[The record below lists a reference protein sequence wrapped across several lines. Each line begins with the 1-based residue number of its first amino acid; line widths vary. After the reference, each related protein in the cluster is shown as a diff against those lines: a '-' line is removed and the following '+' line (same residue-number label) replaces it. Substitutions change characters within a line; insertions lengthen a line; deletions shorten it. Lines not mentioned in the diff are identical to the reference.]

1 MVRWSQDEDARL
13 LQAVTVH
20 GPRLWDKIAAHVAT
34 RDARQCRDRWA
45 HHLRPGVV
53 KKPWTREEDAKLDLF
68 ISSLGHRWS
77 DISANMPGRSC
88 NDVKNRFH
96 GRARRKQPSTL
107 NSESPCPGFAEGCDD
122 PPVSNVNG
130 FDVHTNTTASV
141 IGSSTYQQLA
151 NEDGTSLAD
160 ILESC
165 APLQSATMAQCEHQ
179 HLPMSTDDMGDYVP
193 GQYPHSSHVHALAIH
208 AFDTRTRSRR
218 HPLLAQVSCDGNVL
232 VVPGLPPIPMDS
244 THLAAAVIALAGR
257 TVPVGDPR

>member
-53 KKPWTREEDAKLDLF
+53 KKPWTREEDAKLDSF

-77 DISANMPGRSC
+77 EISANMPGRTC

-96 GRARRKQPSTL
+96 GRARRKQSPALKSA
-107 NSESPCPGFAEGCDD
+107 SPCPGYAGGCDD
-122 PPVSNVNG
+122 RPIFAMNG
-130 FDVHTNTTASV
+130 FGLHSNTIASV
-141 IGSSTYQQLA
+141 IGSSTCEHSA
-151 NEDGTSLAD
+151 GENGISLAD
-160 ILESC
+160 MLELC
-165 APLQSATMAQCEHQ
+165 APLQSATAPQCESQ
-179 HLPMSTDDMGDYVP
+179 HLPTSTDDLGENVP
-193 GQYPHSSHVHALAIH
+193 CQHPQSSHVHALAIH